1 MFKKKI
7 RVAINGF
14 GRIGRLF
21 FKLALE
27 NDNIEIVAIN
37 DLGNVH
43 NMTYLLRHDSAQKEL
58 VVDVEAVENNDGRF
72 LRVGKQMIPFYSIPD
87 PADLPWGEI
96 GVDVAAEC
104 TGVFTSFAASDA
116 HLEAGAKRVV
126 ISGPVKDP
134 QGMSFG
140 NERSGSTVL
149 MGVNEEETKTCDISS
164 NASCTTN
171 AGGIPMDIMRN
182 SVGVEQAL
190 LNTIHSY
197 TASQSIVDAPR
208 PGKDDYRKT
217 RAAAVNIIPS
227 STGSAIATTKVIP
240 ELENQFDGI
249 ALRVPT
255 IAGSIA
261 DITFIAKQETTIEE
275 VNNIFREA
283 AKDKRY
289 EGLLRVEEDQVVSSD
304 IIGDTHVAI
313 IDPAFT
319 RVVGRL
325 VKIMV
330 WYDNEAGYSQALLK
344 QVEAMGTA
352 THS

>member
-1 MFKKKI
+1 MFTKKI

-27 NDNIEIVAIN
+27 NENIEIVAIN

-43 NMTYLLRHDSAQKEL
+43 NMAYLLRHDSAQKEL
-58 VVDVEAVENNDGRF
+58 VVDVEAIENKDGHF
-72 LRVGKQMIPFYSIPD
+72 LQVGKQKIPFYSIPD
-87 PADLPWGEI
+87 PTDLPWGELE
-96 GVDVAAEC
+96 VDVAAEC
-104 TGVFTSFAASDA
+104 TGVFTSFEKSNA

-126 ISGPVKDP
+126 ISGPVEDP
-134 QGMSFG
+134 QGMTFG
-140 NERSGSTVL
+140 NNRSGATVL
-149 MGVNEEETKTCDISS
+149 MGVNEDETQTCDITS

-197 TASQSIVDAPR
+197 TASQSIVDAPC

-227 STGSAIATTKVIP
+227 STGSAIATTKAIP

-249 ALRVPT
+249 ALRVPV

-261 DITFIAKQETTIEE
+261 DITFIAGKETNAEE
-275 VNNIFREA
+275 INDIFREA

-289 EGLLRVEEDQVVSSD
+289 DGLLRVEEDQVVSSD

-319 RVVGRL
+319 RVVGKL

-330 WYDNEAGYSQALLK
+330 WYDNEAGYSQSLLK
-344 QVEAMGTA
+344 QVEAMGKA
-352 THS
+352 TRA